1 MDGWIDFWGAL
12 LVVTLV
18 IYALMVIYVSIGGF
32 RDIKRMFRTLSGDR
46 ENQHMPEDDD
56 HPN

>member
-18 IYALMVIYVSIGGF
+18 IYALMVIYVSIGGL
-32 RDIKRMFRTLSGDR
+32 RDIKRMFQTLSGDR
-46 ENQHMPEDDD
+46 ENKHIPEDDG
-56 HPN
+56 HSN

>member
-46 ENQHMPEDDD
+46 ENQHMPEADG
-56 HPN
+56 HSN